1 MDTPRPRS
9 FGQSE
14 KLQWI
19 AQRRRESANGFTD
32 WATVQRIA
40 KRLAR
45 DTTSDLRSEFEK
57 AMRTNPRWDVH
68 EAFTQMTL
76 KWSDRSNFD
85 DELFLD
91 GAPLGPL
98 ETLQVYSTD
107 FSGFDVLERKVF
119 RSGAKSHAPLWCT
132 HSEELSPFNE
142 VMPYADFLEQ
152 YRAWKQ
158 WREGSP
164 PQANE
169 ICSICGGVMI
179 RLLTDEQ
186 MAYYEKVEKEAKAR
200 EAAELEAGVTRLRP
214 RSRYG
219 KA

>member
-1 MDTPRPRS
+1 MEDRRPRTL
-9 FGQSE
+9 GQSQR
-14 KLQWI
+14 LRWI
-19 AQRRRESANGFTD
+19 AERRRESVDGFTN
-32 WATVQRIA
+32 WATVQKIS
-40 KRLAR
+40 KRLASGP
-45 DTTSDLRSEFEK
+45 TCDLRSEFEK

-76 KWSDRSNFD
+76 KWSDRSTFD

-107 FSGFDVLERKVF
+107 FSGFDVLDPKVF
-119 RSGAKSHAPLWCT
+119 RSGSKSHAPFWCT
-132 HSEELSPFNE
+132 HSEEFSRFDE
-142 VMPYADFLEQ
+142 VMAYKDFLER
-152 YRAWKQ
+152 YREWKQ
-158 WREGSP
+158 WRETEP

-169 ICSICGGVMI
+169 LCSICGGATM

-186 MAYYEKVEKEAKAR
+186 LAHYEKVEKEARTR

-214 RSRYG
+214 RRR
-219 KA
+219 